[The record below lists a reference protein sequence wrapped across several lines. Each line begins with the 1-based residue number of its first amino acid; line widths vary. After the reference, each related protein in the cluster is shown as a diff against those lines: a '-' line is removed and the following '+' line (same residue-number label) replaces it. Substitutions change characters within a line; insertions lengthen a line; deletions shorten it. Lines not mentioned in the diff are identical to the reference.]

1 MKGFK
6 LTIIGAGSTY
16 TPELIEGLS
25 QWRDKLQASEVALYD
40 IDEKRLRIMHAFC
53 QRYAH
58 KLGINV
64 NITMTTDRAR
74 AIDGADFVNTQIR
87 VGGNAARVKDELIP
101 LSFGLIGQETT
112 GAGGFA
118 KALRTIPKMLEIAR
132 DVERYAPDA
141 WIVNYTNPTGLVAEA
156 INGYSKA
163 KIAGFC
169 SGGIFPK
176 MWASK
181 AMGIHHDRVR
191 YDYVGLNH
199 MNFITNVMIDGKPIT
214 QEQLM
219 MLAAQDSSVDI
230 ELLRLTGC
238 LMSPYLQ
245 YYYHGRQR
253 VEKLKAA
260 PMTRGQ
266 QVMALEEEIYAAYAN
281 LDVNEKPEAL
291 ARRGGGG
298 YSEVAMGFLDA
309 VHNDRDTWMIVNV
322 PNQGAVS
329 FLPDNSCVEIGCL
342 VNKAGAQP
350 LKVRNVPVFAWGLI
364 AEVKNYEQL
373 AVEAAVEGDRDK
385 ARLALL
391 THPLVREYALVE
403 PLLTA
408 ILEAHKDDLPQ
419 FFGMQRTV
427 GLKK

>member
-1 MKGFK
+1 MDGFK
-6 LTIIGAGSTY
+6 LTIVGAGSTY

-25 QWRDKLQASEVALYD
+25 QWRDKLQTREVALYD
-40 IDEKRLRIMHAFC
+40 IDEKRLKIMHAFC
-53 QRYAH
+53 QRYAR
-58 KLGINV
+58 KLGIDA
-64 NITMTTDRAR
+64 NISMTTDRGR

-87 VGGNAARVKDELIP
+87 VGGNAARVKDEQIP

-118 KALRTIPKMLEIAR
+118 KALRTIPKMLEIAK

-156 INGYSKA
+156 VNRYSKA

-176 MWASK
+176 MWAGK
-181 AMGIHHDRVR
+181 ALGVPHDQVR

-199 MNFITNVMIDGKPIT
+199 MNFITNVMFDGKPIT

-219 MLAAQDSSVDI
+219 ILAAQDSSVDI
-230 ELLRLTGC
+230 DLLRLTGC

-245 YYYHGRQR
+245 YYYHTRQR
-253 VEKLKAA
+253 VEKLKSA
-260 PMTRGQ
+260 PLTRGQ
-266 QVMALEEEIYAAYAN
+266 QVMALEEEIYAAYA
-281 LDVNEKPEAL
+281 DPEVNDKPEAL

-309 VHNDRDTWMIVNV
+309 VYNDRDTWMIVNV
-322 PNQGAVS
+322 PNQGAIS
-329 FLPDNSCVEIGCL
+329 FLPDNACVEIGCL
-342 VNKAGAQP
+342 VNKAGPQP
-350 LKVRNVPVFAWGLI
+350 IKVRSVPAFAWGLI

-373 AVEAAVEGDRDK
+373 AVEAAVEGDRNK
-385 ARLALL
+385 AQLALL
-391 THPLVREYALVE
+391 AHPLVREYALVE

-408 ILEAHKDDLPQ
+408 LLEAHKDDLPQ
-419 FFGMQRTV
+419 FVKSQQTIG
-427 GLKK
+427 